1 MSVQIRKLKQIAIVV
16 NDVPAMAAFY
26 ESSLGIKK
34 LFDAPGMSFFD
45 LNGVRLMLS
54 LPSNAG
60 VDKGNS
66 ILYFDTANI
75 EQSTDQLKAKGVS
88 FEREPFMVA
97 KMPDHEFW
105 LAFFRDPEQNL
116 LALSCEK
123 PLK

>member
-1 MSVQIRKLKQIAIVV
+1 MSAEIKKLKQIAVVV
-16 NDVPAMAAFY
+16 NDVQAMADFY
-26 ESSLGIKK
+26 ENTLGIKK

-45 LNGVRLMLS
+45 LDGVRLMLS

-66 ILYFDTANI
+66 ILYFDSANI
-75 EQSTDQLKAKGVS
+75 EHTTDQLKSAGVS

-97 KMPDHEFW
+97 KIPDHEFW